1 MEVKVNSLLHVEDLK
16 IKAITIEN
24 IKGSYENK
32 IMNNESWLEIVE
44 NNLKL
49 DFLEI
54 KEDNSLTEKTL

>member
-1 MEVKVNSLLHVEDLK
+1 
-16 IKAITIEN
+16 
-24 IKGSYENK
+24 
-32 IMNNESWLEIVE
+32 MNNESWLEIVE